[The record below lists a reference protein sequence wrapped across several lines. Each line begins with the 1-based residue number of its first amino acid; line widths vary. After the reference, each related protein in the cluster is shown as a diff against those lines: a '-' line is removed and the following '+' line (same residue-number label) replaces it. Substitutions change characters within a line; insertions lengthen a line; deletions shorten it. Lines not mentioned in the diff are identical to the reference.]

1 MHCIPADDCRGAQ
14 RPAPALAFCS
24 VAIVW
29 KRAGAQQRG
38 CALLDVTEAHTRLL
52 LLPNWRWSND
62 ASLRI
67 CSREAEPT
75 PAVCDCLGMIFGSG
89 KENGAVVERD
99 GGGKTACM
107 AQQAR
112 QECP

>member
-1 MHCIPADDCRGAQ
+1 MITE
-14 RPAPALAFCS
+14 RPSGPRPALAFCS

-29 KRAGAQQRG
+29 NRAGAQQRG

-67 CSREAEPT
+67 CSREAEST
-75 PAVCDCLGMIFGSG
+75 TAVSDCLRMMIGIRKKIRSSG
-89 KENGAVVERD
+89 RERW
-99 GGGKTACM
+99 
-107 AQQAR
+107 
-112 QECP
+112 